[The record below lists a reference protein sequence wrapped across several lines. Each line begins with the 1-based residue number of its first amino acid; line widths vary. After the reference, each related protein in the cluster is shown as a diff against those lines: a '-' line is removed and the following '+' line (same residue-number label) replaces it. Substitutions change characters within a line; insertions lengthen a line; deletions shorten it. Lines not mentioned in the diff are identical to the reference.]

1 MKFLTG
7 KKQLQKHYLFKK
19 LNFKNMLTQEDLN
32 TITATVG
39 KQAGEKI
46 ASALREYDEKA
57 KEFANTAAKGKISE
71 EVYKEFEKTSI
82 ETMEKMDGIL
92 VKQGTTITELS
103 LKIDHAKAAG
113 AKSIAQTLKDDEGE
127 LEKVYKNGSGNKAYM
142 LLMNE
147 KGEYVMKEHN
157 ITKAVGP
164 VASIAG
170 INGGTA
176 ASIFQN
182 IDAASL
188 LRLGGDSQIISQYRN
203 TTWLF
208 DLVTIVNAGWDN
220 MMAMWFEEVV
230 KTGSSATVPE
240 GGSKPLVQYGYT
252 LKTATYKKEAMLI
265 GFTEEFSLD
274 FARLQSD
281 ILGKGR
287 IDVMNRINTVLLADL
302 ITAATPYNTGVAYK
316 NGVVVPTANYNDYLT
331 IDAAAAQVDATTFGT
346 KANAAIMNT
355 YKNHRVNTQMDS
367 QGRFLMPPAALNGI
381 AMIGNPAMATDD
393 LIVGDLKQLNLILR
407 GGMIVRIG
415 YNGTDFAQNM
425 FSTVVEQY
433 FYDWISV
440 IRSAAI
446 VKGQTFAAIKT
457 AITT

>member
-1 MKFLTG
+1 
-7 KKQLQKHYLFKK
+7 
-19 LNFKNMLTQEDLN
+19 MLTQEDLA
-32 TITATVG
+32 TITAAVG
-39 KQAGEKI
+39 KQAADKI
-46 ASALREYDEKA
+46 AAALLEYDKKA
-57 KEFANTAAKGKISE
+57 VEFANTAAKGKISE
-71 EVYKEFEKTSI
+71 EVFTAFKGEQDKALEKLT
-82 ETMEKMDGIL
+82 EIL
-92 VKQGTTITELS
+92 TKQGTTITELS
-103 LKIDHAKAAG
+103 MKIEQAKAEG
-113 AKSIAQTLKDDEGE
+113 AKSIAQTLQEDENE
-127 LEKVYKNGSGNKAYM
+127 LKKVFENGSGNKQYM
-142 LLMNE
+142 LLVNS
-147 KGEYVMKEHN
+147 KGEMVMKPHN
-157 ITKAVGP
+157 AVKTVGP
-164 VASIAG
+164 VATISG

-176 ASIFQN
+176 ASIFQS

-230 KTGSSATVPE
+230 KTGTSATVAE
-240 GGSKPLVQYGYT
+240 GGVKPLVQYGYT

-287 IDVMNRINTVLLADL
+287 IDVMNRINTVLLTDL
-302 ITAATPYNTGVAYK
+302 IAAATAYNTAALYTNGTPISLT
-316 NGVVVPTANYNDYLT
+316 NYNDYIT

-381 AMIGNPAMATDD
+381 AMIGNPAMGTDD

-407 GGMIVRIG
+407 GGLIVRVG

-425 FSTVVEQY
+425 FSTVIEQY
-433 FYDWISV
+433 YYDYISA
-440 IRSAAI
+440 IRAVAI
-446 VKGQTFAAIKT
+446 VKGQTFAAIQT
-457 AITT
+457 AITS